1 MYGHKKNVFKS
12 IQLKNCDFIS
22 IGEDKFIRF
31 WEKLIARKRYSNY
44 LYFKNNS
51 LMNCVLRIKENE
63 IVTSS
68 FLDSKIEFWNFK
80 NKNQITI
87 ENINCSNNVDNM
99 ILFDKNLIIIGNLI
113 YVINIDS
120 YVLNKEIKYGEIMLN
135 TILDISDFIFVV
147 GDYEGNLIEFRI
159 DENSDIKKIGEKRL
173 HNGKIEAIMIFE
185 DGKIVS
191 AGEDCEIKIWK

>member
-1 MYGHKKNVFKS
+1 MICTSFIQIIKLNSTKKKYEIFQNLYGHKKNVFKS

-51 LMNCVLRIKENE
+51 LMNCVLRIKEFE

-80 NKNQITI
+80 NKNQIISI

-99 ILFDKNLIIIGNLI
+99 ILFDNNLVLLFYQSLII
-113 YVINIDS
+113 S
-120 YVLNKEIKYGEIMLN
+120 
-135 TILDISDFIFVV
+135 
-147 GDYEGNLIEFRI
+147 
-159 DENSDIKKIGEKRL
+159 
-173 HNGKIEAIMIFE
+173 
-185 DGKIVS
+185 
-191 AGEDCEIKIWK
+191 